1 MSDELLDKL
10 LETRTCD
17 QIMADAKV
25 KARQNA
31 AFIPLEWVTMTQ
43 ATECLWGTSGR
54 GNPNCVK
61 VIEAC
66 ARLGEVEIKATSK
79 NRRIVRRTTP

>member
-1 MSDELLDKL
+1 MDNNELLDKL
-10 LETRTCD
+10 LETRTSA
-17 QIMADAKV
+17 QLMSEAKA
-25 KARQNA
+25 KARENA
-31 AFIPLEWVTMTQ
+31 AFIPLEWVSMTQ

-66 ARLGEVEIKATSK
+66 ARMGEVEIKQVGKTK
-79 NRRIVRRTTP
+79 RMVRRI